1 MTGSIVRKHQ
11 FGYYELRIYVI
22 IIAEKYFI
30 DVFVKGILLGGENA
44 TKNSQ
49 QQFKQ
54 QSELLEQL
62 PQQQSKFVEQFPQRS
77 KFKFLREQKFV
88 RSESSQPVIFKFIGQ
103 IIVFRVWQFTK
114 QWTIP
119 AQFHVIQFGTPP

>member
-11 FGYYELRIYVI
+11 LGYYELRIYVI
-22 IIAEKYFI
+22 INAEKYFI
-30 DVFVKGILLGGENA
+30 DVSSREFFTGGENA

-62 PQQQSKFVEQFPQRS
+62 PQQQSKFIKQ
-77 KFKFLREQKFV
+77 L
-88 RSESSQPVIFKFIGQ
+88 
-103 IIVFRVWQFTK
+103 WQ
-114 QWTIP
+114 
-119 AQFHVIQFGTPP
+119 